1 MPVFCFCFCF
11 TLFCIFHHLVT
22 LKSTAKDSP
31 PLSLLHTYIIK
42 TRLGSQIIITTLTNI
57 LLPQASGAAVCCV
70 WKGVNRHC
78 DWPTVCVIDLVS
90 QGDCSTRED
99 AVMLGVGLCNNG
111 FMHHGQFNSLWH
123 THRGWVNITNW
134 PGFLQLQFQ
143 LFR

>member
-70 WKGVNRHC
+70 
-78 DWPTVCVIDLVS
+78 
-90 QGDCSTRED
+90 
-99 AVMLGVGLCNNG
+99 
-111 FMHHGQFNSLWH
+111 
-123 THRGWVNITNW
+123 
-134 PGFLQLQFQ
+134 
-143 LFR
+143 